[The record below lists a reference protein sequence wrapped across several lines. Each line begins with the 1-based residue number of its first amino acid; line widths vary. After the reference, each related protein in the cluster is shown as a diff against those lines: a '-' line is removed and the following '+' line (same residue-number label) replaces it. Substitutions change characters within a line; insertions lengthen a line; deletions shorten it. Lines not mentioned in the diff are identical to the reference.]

1 VPIPPTVARFNNRWT
16 NKVTRHFAKWLPGFA
31 VVTHL
36 GRVSGR
42 RHQTPVNMFRRGD
55 NYVFAMTYGRD
66 ADWVKNV
73 DAAGGCEITTRGRTV
88 RLVDPR
94 HYTDP
99 ERGDV
104 PSLVGTVL
112 GWIDV
117 DEFVSMQRPS
127 RSEPAS
133 GDAKR

>member
-1 VPIPPTVARFNNRWT
+1 MPIPPTVARFNNRWT

-42 RHQTPVNMFRRGD
+42 RYLTPVNMFRRGD

-99 ERGDV
+99 ERGYV

-117 DEFVSMQRPS
+117 DEFMSMQLPS

>member
-1 VPIPPTVARFNNRWT
+1 
-16 NKVTRHFAKWLPGFA
+16 
-31 VVTHL
+31 
-36 GRVSGR
+36 
-42 RHQTPVNMFRRGD
+42 MFRRGD

-117 DEFVSMQRPS
+117 DEFMSMQRPS